1 VTGGTP
7 SVPLTNLRNLVLS
20 RALIAVVAV
29 MAVLL
34 AVTLLAEGS
43 GLPPRT
49 VLLLVAAVS
58 APVMATLVWSVVARW
73 GDRVEVWPDR
83 AVRWR
88 GGRSEAFYWRDIAST
103 RARLGGDGG
112 LFSADPFGVRVE
124 LNDNRWFAVEGVT
137 PEEAAP
143 LVRAINEEMLGR
155 WFGALRQGGEVVC
168 RDAPRLPWLR
178 LTWLAVIT
186 VAASVGLFLGGED
199 IAMALVRNAMVV
211 LGAWRGSWR
220 ALWTWHRARKVGG
233 VRLSAAGIRPVSE
246 TAEGALAAAPY
257 RDAPAG
263 AVTPWSRV
271 ESASV
276 DGYCME
282 IRCRDRVEPLVLS
295 GATENLFVAY
305 EFIRVMLSGEVQT
318 APPRRD

>member
-1 VTGGTP
+1 MTGGAP
-7 SVPLTNLRNLVLS
+7 SVPLTNRRNLVLS
-20 RALIAVVAV
+20 RVLVAVVAV

-58 APVMATLVWSVVARW
+58 APLVAALAWSVVARW

-83 AVRWR
+83 AVRWK
-88 GGRSEAFYWRDIAST
+88 GGRSEAFYWRDIVST

-112 LFSADPFGVRVE
+112 VFSTDPFGVRVE
-124 LNDNRWFAVEGVT
+124 LNDKRWFAVEG
-137 PEEAAP
+137 
-143 LVRAINEEMLGR
+143 VRAINEEMLGR
-155 WFGALRQGGEVVC
+155 WFGVLRQGGEVVC
-168 RDAPRLPWLR
+168 WDTPRVPWLR
-178 LTWLAVIT
+178 LTWLVVIT
-186 VAASVGLFLGGED
+186 TTASAGLLLGGED
-199 IAMALVRNAMVV
+199 IVMTLVRSAMVV
-211 LGAWRGSWR
+211 VGAWRGSWR
-220 ALWTWHRARKVGG
+220 ALQTWHRARKVGG
-233 VRLSAAGIRPVSE
+233 VRLSAAGIRPVKE

-263 AVTPWSRV
+263 SVTPWSMV

-276 DGYCME
+276 DGYCLE

-295 GATENLFVAY
+295 SATQNLFVAY
-305 EFIRVMLSGEVQT
+305 ELMRVMLTGEVQA